1 MESGAHALGCA
12 VIPGGVG
19 NTEQQLEAIAHYR
32 PTGYVGTPD
41 FLKILLDTA
50 EKTGKDASSIKR
62 GLVSGAALPA
72 SLREELG
79 RRGVA
84 VLQCYAT
91 AELGVIAYESEAR
104 EGMIVNETVIVEIV
118 RPGTGDP
125 VPEGEVGE
133 VVVTS
138 FNPDYPMIRLATG
151 DLSALMPGVSPC
163 GRTNVRIKGWMGRAD
178 QTAKVKGMFVHP
190 RQIAEVAARHPELK
204 RLRLVVD
211 RAGRAG
217 HDDACWRSVRR
228 PTPLSKRRSPQRCS
242 RSPSSRVSVKLVA
255 PGTLPNDGKLIADE
269 RPSRMRSATWF
280 RRAGGRIGVLLV
292 NLGTPDATGYWSMR
306 RYLKEFLSDRRV
318 IEENRL
324 KWWLVLNLIIL
335 TVRPGRKGRDYD
347 KIWNRERDE
356 SPLKTIT
363 RSQSDKLDEIM
374 DKVDKRIR
382 VDWAMR
388 YGNPS
393 IASRLE
399 ALAAQ
404 DCDRILI
411 VPLYPQYAAAT
422 TATVCDEVFRAL
434 GAHAIPADDAR
445 RRALLCRAGLYR
457 RACGLAQC
465 STGKARRSSRR

>member
-1 MESGAHALGCA
+1 MPEHYDSMETRDPAVREREQFARLSEIVARAMTAPGWAKHLSGVNPKAITSRAALASLPVLRKSDISALQKEHPPFGGLNVTAGNKVRRLLMSPGPIFEPEGEGADWWGTARALYAAGVRPGDIVHNSFAYHLTPGGFILESGAHALGCA

-19 NTEQQLEAIAHYR
+19 NTEQQLEAIAHYK

-84 VLQCYAT
+84 VLQMYAT

-104 EGMIVNETVIVEIV
+104 EGMIVNETVMVEIV

-125 VPEGEVGE
+125 VLDGEVGE

-163 GRTNVRIKGWMGRAD
+163 GRTNSRIKGWMGRAD

-190 RQIAEVAARHPELK
+190 KQVAEIATRHPELK

-211 RAGRAG
+211 RAAEQDTMTLLAECASPDTKLETAVAATLQSITKLKGN
-217 HDDACWRSVRR
+217 VR
-228 PTPLSKRRSPQRCS
+228 
-242 RSPSSRVSVKLVA
+242 LVA

-269 RPSRMRSATWF
+269 RKS
-280 RRAGGRIGVLLV
+280 
-292 NLGTPDATGYWSMR
+292 
-306 RYLKEFLSDRRV
+306 
-318 IEENRL
+318 
-324 KWWLVLNLIIL
+324 
-335 TVRPGRKGRDYD
+335 
-347 KIWNRERDE
+347 
-356 SPLKTIT
+356 
-363 RSQSDKLDEIM
+363 
-374 DKVDKRIR
+374 
-382 VDWAMR
+382 
-388 YGNPS
+388 
-393 IASRLE
+393 
-399 ALAAQ
+399 
-404 DCDRILI
+404 
-411 VPLYPQYAAAT
+411 
-422 TATVCDEVFRAL
+422 
-434 GAHAIPADDAR
+434 
-445 RRALLCRAGLYR
+445 
-457 RACGLAQC
+457 
-465 STGKARRSSRR
+465 